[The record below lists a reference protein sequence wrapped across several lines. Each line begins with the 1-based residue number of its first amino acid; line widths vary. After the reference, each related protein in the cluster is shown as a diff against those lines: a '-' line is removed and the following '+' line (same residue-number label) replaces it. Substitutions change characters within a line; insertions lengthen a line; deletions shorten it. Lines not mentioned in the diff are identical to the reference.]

1 MGVPLP
7 FVSSGGSSLIVS
19 MMAAGMLLNVPA
31 SALMPAIRPC
41 RSGPAPGLACIAAG
55 GTGGHVLPGSPWR
68 RRWWPGATTLHPS
81 CSSAARVASRP
92 RSCRAG
98 FALAT
103 LPGRGIERRVS
114 LAAVK
119 AVLSIIAGVVQGI
132 RLVRRRR
139 PQVIVLLG
147 GYAAVPCIVAGVLW
161 RVPMVAVARDARGGA
176 ADRWAARVAAVTA
189 VPFDA
194 ADLPARRAVVTGNPV
209 RAEVLAID
217 RDRDRDRARAALD
230 LPADR
235 LVIAVF
241 TGSLGSRRVNEAVRG
256 LVERWA
262 DRRDLAIRHVIG
274 TRDWEQYAANLPVPP
289 AGGLVYQAI
298 AYEHD
303 MDLLLAAADIVVSRA
318 GGATIAELRRRSAAV
333 LTAALT
339 TPTAD
344 GERRALVRVGGGIRV
359 PDAEL
364 DTDRL
369 ERELRPLVEDPDRR
383 RAMGEQARTIARP
396 DAAASVA
403 DLVEE
408 TARRA

>member
-1 MGVPLP
+1 MPGDPPL
-7 FVSSGGSSLIVS
+7 
-19 MMAAGMLLNVPA
+19 
-31 SALMPAIRPC
+31 SAP
-41 RSGPAPGLACIAAG
+41 GPAPAVYACIAAG
-55 GTGGHVLPGSPWR
+55 GTGGHVLPGIAVATALVARGHDPASILFVGSPGR
-68 RRWWPGATTLHPS
+68 IETTLVPE
-81 CSSAARVASRP
+81 
-92 RSCRAG
+92 AG

-194 ADLPARRAVVTGNPV
+194 ADLPARRTVVTGNPV

-303 MDLLLAAADIVVSRA
+303 MDLLLAAADVVVSRA
-318 GGATIAELRRRSAAV
+318 GGATIAELAIVGLPAV
-333 LTAALT
+333 LVPLPIA
-339 TPTAD
+339 TAD
-344 GERRALVRVGGGIRV
+344 HQTANAEALVRVGGGIRV